1 MIRRSTGEKLNLIC
15 SINPTQER
23 SHMKD
28 NSYKANFLFGLLNGS
43 INSLRTAPL
52 EYNFLFSCILAFMW
66 CLAFGIYTAELVFIG
81 YSIIGHILL
90 LASVFITWNLFRRMK
105 NKPTQYTK
113 NVVAWDLEKEGWLTA
128 EIRDNAFYRRTLEF
142 ILNKRYFWNNI

>member
-1 MIRRSTGEKLNLIC
+1 MLRSSTGEKLNLIC

-28 NSYKANFLFGLLNGS
+28 NAYKARFLSGLLNGS
-43 INSLRTAPL
+43 INSLKTAPL
-52 EYNFLFSCILAFMW
+52 EFNFLFSCILAFMW

-90 LASVFITWNLFRRMK
+90 LASVFITWSLFRKMK
-105 NKPTQYTK
+105 STSIQSTK
-113 NVVAWDLEKEGWLTA
+113 NIVAWDLEKEG
-128 EIRDNAFYRRTLEF
+128 
-142 ILNKRYFWNNI
+142 